1 MPSDLRNR
9 SFHLPCGIVLHHP
22 FQETQR
28 NDFRDEELS
37 CQEVLGTYRIG
48 DYIITPHSSRKRAPD
63 EEKEEEDSRAKVSP
77 QSLFIAS
84 PPPLK

>member
-1 MPSDLRNR
+1 MKNCLVKK
-9 SFHLPCGIVLHHP
+9 C
-22 FQETQR
+22 
-28 NDFRDEELS
+28 
-37 CQEVLGTYRIG
+37 LGLTESE
-48 DYIITPHSSRKRAPD
+48 IITPHSSRKRAPD